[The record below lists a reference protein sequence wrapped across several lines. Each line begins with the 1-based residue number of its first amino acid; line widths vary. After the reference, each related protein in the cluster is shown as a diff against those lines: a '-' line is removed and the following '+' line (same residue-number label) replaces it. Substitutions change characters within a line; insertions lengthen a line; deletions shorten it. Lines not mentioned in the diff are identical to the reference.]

1 MITLHEESL
10 QQRSSVI
17 KHTPSAIERLGVLLW
32 AVTEVDV
39 EPTLDLDGLVCYEI
53 PLSILPPAI
62 AADVAE
68 IVFAPDMPE
77 SIGRAF
83 CAYEVL
89 AVPAQ
94 WLEVAA

>member
-1 MITLHEESL
+1 MITSVKQGL
-10 QQRSSVI
+10 QPNSPVR
-17 KHTPSAIERLGVLLW
+17 TDTLFDRLSTLLW
-32 AVTEVDV
+32 AVTTIDV
-39 EPTLDLDGLVCYEI
+39 EPTLDLDGLECYEI
-53 PLSILPPAI
+53 PLSILPPTI

-83 CAYEVL
+83 YSYEVL

-94 WLEVAA
+94 WLEVQR

>member
-1 MITLHEESL
+1 MITSVKQGL
-10 QQRSSVI
+10 QPNSPVR
-17 KHTPSAIERLGVLLW
+17 TDTLFDRLSTLLW
-32 AVTEVDV
+32 AVTTIDV
-39 EPTLDLDGLVCYEI
+39 EPTLDLDGLECYEI
-53 PLSILPPAI
+53 PLSILPPTI

-83 CAYEVL
+83 WCYSVL

-94 WLEVAA
+94 WLEVQR

>member
-1 MITLHEESL
+1 MITSVKQGL
-10 QQRSSVI
+10 QPNLPVR
-17 KHTPSAIERLGVLLW
+17 TDTLFDRLSTLLW
-32 AVTEVDV
+32 AVTTIDV
-39 EPTLDLDGLVCYEI
+39 EPTLDLDGLECYEI
-53 PLSILPPAI
+53 PLSILPPTI

-83 CAYEVL
+83 YSYEVL

-94 WLEVAA
+94 WLEVQR